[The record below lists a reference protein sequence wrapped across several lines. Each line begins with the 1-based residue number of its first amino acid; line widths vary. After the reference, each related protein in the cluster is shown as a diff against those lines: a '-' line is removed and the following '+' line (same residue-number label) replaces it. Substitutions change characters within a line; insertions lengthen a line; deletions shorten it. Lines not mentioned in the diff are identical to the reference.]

1 MERILCVFTMVM
13 QEDLSQVRIV
23 EIYRDEAAYQAY
35 LQTPHFL
42 EDKSSTLKMVKS
54 LKLIEMDA
62 LDPEAM
68 TYIFKKQ

>member
-1 MERILCVFTMVM
+1 MERILCVFPMVM
-13 QEDLSQVRIV
+13 QEGLSQVRIV
-23 EIYRDEAAYQAY
+23 EIYRDEAAYRAH

-42 EDKSSTLKMVKS
+42 EYKSSTLKMVKS